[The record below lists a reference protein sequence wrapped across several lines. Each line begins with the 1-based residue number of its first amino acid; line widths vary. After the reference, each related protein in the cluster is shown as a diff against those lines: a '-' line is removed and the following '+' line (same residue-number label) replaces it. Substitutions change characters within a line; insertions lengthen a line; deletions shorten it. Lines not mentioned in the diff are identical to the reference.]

1 MKVMNIMS
9 ALSRRARLLPAP
21 VDEVWCTLA
30 AFGGISTWAPNVD
43 HSRSLGPFNGGVG
56 AARRVQVG
64 RLGLIETVTTWD
76 PPCRLAYQVAGLPP
90 QLGCVTYEWNLVS
103 DQSQTKVTVITT
115 VQAGRSLPH
124 RLVAWLAVRRLA
136 ATSEQ
141 LLTGLSNHRSS
152 TPEVT
157 P

>member
-43 HSRSLGPFNGGVG
+43 HSRSLGPIKGGVG

-64 RLGLIETVTTWD
+64 RLGLIETVTAWD
-76 PPCRLAYQVAGLPP
+76 PPCRLAYQVAGLPT
-90 QLGCVTYEWNLVS
+90 QLGRVTYEWNLVS
-103 DQSQTKVTVITT
+103 DDSRTKATLITT

-124 RLVAWLAVRRLA
+124 RLVARLAVRRLA
-136 ATSEQ
+136 AASEQ
-141 LLTGLSNHRSS
+141 LLAGLSNYCSS
-152 TPEVT
+152 TTEVK